1 MHKPYRPVRRG
12 LRTLA
17 VMLLLAGGTPA
28 AALAAA
34 PAYDLILAG
43 GRVVD
48 PDSGRDEIAD
58 VGIRDGRIAAISAT
72 PLSGGR
78 RMDAAGMVVAPGF
91 IDLHAHGQDPVA
103 ERLQL
108 LDGVTTAIDMEIGT
122 LPVADLHARMQGHAL
137 INFGA
142 SASHICARLQVLSAK
157 NCGDSAAH
165 QVSVDPA
172 MLARG
177 TDPQQEARIVD
188 LLDRDVAAGA
198 LGYGLGIEYV
208 PGAGRRE
215 IFRIFEA
222 AGRTGAPV
230 FTHVR
235 SRPLDKASGVPIA
248 VVQEVIADA
257 ATTGASL
264 QIVHIASTG
273 LGDVPTLL
281 DLVKGAQAHGIDVTT
296 EAYPYTAGS
305 TAIGSSFFSDGWQ
318 QRNGVSYDAIQWPA
332 TGERLT
338 QESFERYR
346 REQPDTAVI
355 IHVIPPEMVDMAI
368 ADPVVSI
375 ASDGMP
381 WTTAGEHPR
390 GSGTFSRVLG
400 LYVRDRKLL
409 DLRTALAKMTIMPAR
424 RLEKVAPQMARKGR
438 LAVGADA
445 DITVFD
451 PARIRDGAT
460 FEKPMQPSTGIRYV
474 LVGGVV
480 MARNGQVVAGQFP
493 GQAIRS
499 AIAPK

>member
-1 MHKPYRPVRRG
+1 MRAAYSSFRHGAAIVAG
-12 LRTLA
+12 
-17 VMLLLAGGTPA
+17 LLLAGEAFAVPA
-28 AALAAA
+28 
-34 PAYDLILAG
+34 PGYDLILAG
-43 GRVVD
+43 GRVID

-58 VGIRDGRIAAISAT
+58 VAIKNGRIAAISTAS
-72 PLSGGR
+72 LGGGR
-78 RMDAAGMVVAPGF
+78 RLDARNMVVAPGF

-122 LPVADLHARMQGHAL
+122 LPVADLHARMRGKAL

-157 NCGDSAAH
+157 SCAQSGPH
-165 QVSVDPA
+165 QVAADPA
-172 MLARG
+172 MLAKSADL
-177 TDPQQEARIVD
+177 TQERQIAD
-188 LLDRDVAAGA
+188 LMDRDVKAGA

-215 IFRIFEA
+215 IFRIFQA
-222 AGRTGAPV
+222 AGKTGAPV

-281 DLVKGAQAHGIDVTT
+281 ELVKGAQAHGIDITT

-305 TAIGSSFFSDGWQ
+305 TAIGSSFFSDGWE
-318 QRNGVSYDAIQWPA
+318 QRNGVSYEAVQWPA

-338 QESFERYR
+338 QATFERYR
-346 REQPDTAVI
+346 KEQPDAAVI
-355 IHVIPPEMVDMAI
+355 IHVIPSDIVDLAVT
-368 ADPVVSI
+368 DPVVSI
-375 ASDGMP
+375 ASDGVP
-381 WTTAGEHPR
+381 WTTSGEHPR
-390 GSGTFSRVLG
+390 GAGTFARVLG
-400 LYVRDRKLL
+400 VYVRDRKLL
-409 DLRTALAKMTIMPAR
+409 DLKTAIAKMTIMPAR
-424 RLEKVAPQMARKGR
+424 RLEKISPQMARKGR

-451 PARIRDGAT
+451 PAKIKDSAT
-460 FEKPMQPSTGIRYV
+460 FEKPMQASVGIRYV
-474 LVGGVV
+474 LVGGTL
-480 MARNGQVVAGQFP
+480 MARDGRVIDGQFP

-499 AIAPK
+499 GLAQP